1 MSKNHHSSSIRELY
15 HRFIAST
22 DACSREA
29 LSQLRAD
36 PRKGAQKIYRQLK
49 RKQSMNLEETRR
61 LDRMLEPERRF
72 WNAGVLHVAGVD
84 EAGIGP
90 LAGPVVA
97 AAVVFSAETRILG
110 INDSKRLTEE
120 RRSVLRLDIQ
130 RNAVSVSVGISQ
142 VEEIDRLNVYQA
154 GLLAMRRAVDG
165 LSVEPGQVLVDGRVI
180 PGLSKPQERLV
191 KGDQRSFAIA
201 AASIIAKTRRD
212 EIMQALDI
220 EYPGYGFATHK
231 GYPTEA
237 HRRALQRIGPAA
249 PHRRSFSPIRKLSKG
264 LFDDLPPSPGVV

>member
-1 MSKNHHSSSIRELY
+1 MSKNRRPGSIREL
-15 HRFIAST
+15 HDRFIANT
-22 DACSREA
+22 EGCSREA
-29 LSQLRAD
+29 LLQLRED

-49 RKQSMNLEETRR
+49 RIQALNQEEARR

-72 WNAGVLHVAGVD
+72 WNSGILHVAGVD

-110 INDSKRLTEE
+110 IDDSKRLTEGK
-120 RRSVLRLDIQ
+120 RSALGLEIQ

-180 PGLSKPQERLV
+180 PGLLKPQERLV
-191 KGDQRSFAIA
+191 KGDQRSFTIA

-212 EIMQALDI
+212 EIMRALDI

-231 GYPTEA
+231 GYPTEG
-237 HRRALQRIGPAA
+237 HRRALQRMGPAA
-249 PHRRSFSPIRKLSKG
+249 AHRRSFYPVRKLSKG
-264 LFDDLPPSPGVV
+264 LFDHLPPSPGVA